1 LVDIFESPQQQQQ
14 QPFEINLYQNLMK
27 ETLTVK
33 EPETKFF
40 APIPIPKAKT
50 RYGAV
55 VPKFVIEL
63 ARKLKEDRDVQGKI
77 Y

>member
-1 LVDIFESPQQQQQ
+1 
-14 QPFEINLYQNLMK
+14 MK